1 MVIVISRFFFAFII
15 LKLMMFSSCSRDS
28 QEEKQ
33 AMDSLTI
40 EYTPAVLIDQ
50 LPQVIPETSGMAEFD
65 GLFWTINDSGGMN
78 VLYGFDKQS
87 GEIKRAVEITNAL
100 NYDWESLASDA
111 SFFYIGDVGN
121 NDGMRNDL
129 VIYKVSKTQ
138 LLQGS
143 INATAEKISFSWSDQ
158 KYFVNARNANPYDCE
173 AILSFGDSLILF
185 AKDWVTEN
193 TRMYVLPKTPGNY
206 VARLTASFAA
216 SGLITGADISPD
228 GKVLVLSGYHDYS
241 PFLWLM
247 WGFDDKNFFES
258 EKLRVEYPDFFSAQT
273 EGVLF
278 SGNDSIIVSAARTRD
293 LPQRLYYFSL
303 KELLSAAERE

>member
-1 MVIVISRFFFAFII
+1 MTYVIFRIFFGFAILNIMV
-15 LKLMMFSSCSRDS
+15 FSSCSRDAH
-28 QEEKQ
+28 EEKQ
-33 AMDSLTI
+33 PLDSLTI
-40 EYTPAVLIDQ
+40 EYTPAVLIDL
-50 LPQVIPETSGMAEFD
+50 LPQVIPETSGLAEFD
-65 GLFWTINDSGGMN
+65 GLFWTINDSGGRN

-87 GEIKRAVEITNAL
+87 GEIRRAVEITNAF
-100 NYDWESLASDA
+100 NHDWESLASDA

-121 NDGMRNDL
+121 NSGMRNDL
-129 VIYKVSKTQ
+129 VIYKVKKNQ

-143 INATAEKISFSWSDQ
+143 LEASAEKINFSWSDQ

-185 AKDWVTEN
+185 AKDWVSEN

-206 VARLTASFAA
+206 VARLTGSFAA

-247 WGFDDKNFFES
+247 WDFDAKNFFES

-278 SGNDSIIVSAARTRD
+278 SGNDSIIVSAERTNNF
-293 LPQRLYYFSL
+293 PQRLYYFSL
-303 KELLSAAERE
+303 EELWSASEGE